1 MLCVQRCQKL
11 FSPALSEL
19 PLQLTGTG
27 LNIRASRRT
36 QKTLVALY
44 GAIRHLANPASLD
57 VVPVSE
63 MVEDHAS
70 MAAHAV
76 AKTGA
81 IVAQLRLLA
90 AIELLAA
97 AQAVDLRGLSPSDLG
112 TGVRRAHAA
121 VRARVPMLDV
131 DRPQGPDIEAI
142 GAGIEAGEFPLADLL
157 AR

>member
-1 MLCVQRCQKL
+1 
-11 FSPALSEL
+11 L
-19 PLQLTGTG
+19 PLQLTRHGPEHSGFAT
-27 LNIRASRRT
+27 T

-44 GAIRHLANPASLD
+44 GAVRHLANPASLD
-57 VVPVSE
+57 SVPVSE

-81 IVAQLRLLA
+81 MVAPLRLLA

-97 AQAVDLRGLSPSDLG
+97 AQAVDLRGLSSHELG
-112 TGVRRAHAA
+112 VGMRLAHAA

-142 GAGIEAGEFPLADLL
+142 SAGIEAGEFPLADLL